1 MDLTIKGRHW
11 TASAAFKAFATER
24 MRKLGRIHPG
34 LLRAELVITREGYRH
49 QAELHVKGSAVD
61 LLTKGEDADPRG
73 AVDIAVDKSERALE
87 RRKDRLKDQ
96 KKRGVVR
103 GESRRSARGVE
114 AMELPAPLPRTRAS
128 VQVVREAAKCPP
140 MSAEDAAKRLLR
152 GSKPFLLFTEP
163 GGGVRVAY
171 RRGDREV
178 GVLEFE

>member
-11 TASAAFKAFATER
+11 TPTTSFKSFAIER
-24 MRKLGRIHPG
+24 VQKLGRFYPNLI
-34 LLRAELVITREGYRH
+34 RAELVITREGYRH
-49 QAELHVKGSAVD
+49 HAELLLKGNSLD
-61 LLTKGEDADPRG
+61 LLTKGEDTDPKA
-73 AVDIAVDKSERALE
+73 AVDMVVEKSERALE

-96 KKRGVVR
+96 KKRGTVR

-114 AMELPAPLPRTRAS
+114 AMEVPAPLPRPRSS

-140 MSAEDAAKRLLR
+140 MSAEDAAKRLLK

-163 GGGVRVAY
+163 GAGVRLAY

-178 GVLEFE
+178 GVLELD